1 MIEINVTYKLLKEL
15 PDLNVG
21 ALFTLDY
28 KKGLYTHADWT
39 FKKDTVEKNPDW
51 FFEIKEGTQ

>member
-1 MIEINVTYKLLKEL
+1 MTYKLLKEL